1 MTVCM
6 YEEIII
12 RPAVKF
18 KNDSYF
24 SILMHSMEMKK
35 QLPFKKTEYVI
46 AKFVYNSKYL
56 RA

>member
-18 KNDSYF
+18 RNDSYF

-35 QLPFKKTEYVI
+35 QLPFKKPEYVI
-46 AKFVYNSKYL
+46 AKYVVSKRL
-56 RA
+56 RKF

>member
-1 MTVCM
+1 M

-35 QLPFKKTEYVI
+35 QLPFKKPEYVI
-46 AKFVYNSKYL
+46 AK
-56 RA
+56 